1 MTMSRLLR
9 SAAVVAALCLAGA
22 ACSSTTAPSEANSGI
37 TPLVFTTQTYA
48 GTLQVRGS
56 GFYAILVS
64 QAGPVSLTLAAVQA
78 PGGAALTTPVGIG
91 LGIPAG
97 TGCTRFASQTTAPGL
112 AAQLTT
118 TVNPGTYC
126 AAVFD
131 AGNLTGAVNFAM
143 RIRYP

>member
-9 SAAVVAALCLAGA
+9 SAAVVAALCLAGS

-48 GTLQVRGS
+48 GTLQVNGS

-97 TGCTRFASQTTAPGL
+97 TGCTRFISQTTAPGL

-131 AGNLTGAVNFAM
+131 AGNLTSAVNFAM

>member
-9 SAAVVAALCLAGA
+9 SVAGVAALCLTGV
-22 ACSSTTAPSEANSGI
+22 ACSSTTAPSEADSGI
-37 TPLVFTTQTYA
+37 TPLTFTTQTFA

-56 GFYAILVS
+56 GFYSIVVS
-64 QAGPVSLTLAAVQA
+64 QAGPVSLTLAAVQT

-91 LGIPAG
+91 VGIPAG
-97 TGCTRFASQTTAPGL
+97 TGCTRFLSQTTPPGL

-118 TVNPGTYC
+118 TLNPGTYC
-126 AAVFD
+126 ASVFD

>member
-1 MTMSRLLR
+1 MRMSRLLR
-9 SAAVVAALCLAGA
+9 SAAVVAALCFSGV

-48 GTLQVRGS
+48 GTLQVESS
-56 GFYAILVS
+56 GFFAILVS
-64 QAGPVSLTLAAVQA
+64 QAGPVSLTLAAVQT

-97 TGCTRFASQTTAPGL
+97 TGCTRFVSQTTAPGL

-131 AGNLTGAVNFAM
+131 AGSLAGAVNFAM
-143 RIRYP
+143 RIRFP